1 MRRRCALLVLA
12 IVTRHGFALDPHR
25 RLSQYGH
32 NAWRIQDGFLPGPA
46 QQFGLTQTGDGY
58 LWISTRS
65 GLFRFDGVRLTA
77 WRAPDGKPERVYAPM
92 SAKDGSLWIGR
103 DTVLTHILT
112 DGRVVNL
119 DVPRVIHESED
130 SDGVLWAFSS
140 PSSEEGKI
148 CRIKDSAVRC
158 LGPQDGLP
166 PTAYLGPIQPA
177 RDGSLWID
185 SGDVTLTHW
194 MSNSFKTYTTKGLQS
209 NAGQAGIHNIAL
221 SRDGTVWVAM
231 TGPGEGLGLQR
242 LVHDSLEPVRISGFD
257 GSRINATNVY
267 VDREDSVW
275 VGTHDGLYRITG
287 NCVDHFGKSDGLS
300 GDTVLATYED
310 REGNLWI
317 ATSEGLDCLRDLK
330 AARYSKA
337 EGLATTEVD
346 GVIALRNGD
355 VLLSGYMSLDS
366 IHDGKVRSR
375 RFGEGLPGRLA
386 AALLEDHAG
395 RLWIGLDD
403 GLYTFENGRFNPI
416 RMPDGSNTGL
426 VFGIT
431 EDIADNIWL
440 TTSVSAK
447 RLIRVQNGRVQE
459 AFSTAQVPAARS
471 IAPDPRGGIWLGLV
485 DGNLARFVD
494 GKLDIVK
501 IPTTVHRYATQISVD
516 QSGSVL
522 ASSPSGLIGIIDGK
536 PRILSAG
543 NGLPCDDAMGFTPDR
558 QGGFWIYMACGLARI
573 SDSELQR
580 WLQDPATNVNP
591 KVLDVFDGVRTGRA
605 PFSPMALSKDG
616 RVWFANGFSVGMVD
630 PARLVEK
637 TAAPPVHI
645 ESVIAD
651 HKTFLL
657 KQSMRLPALT
667 RDLEIDYT
675 ALSLGAPQKV
685 HFRYRLEGRESD
697 WQQPGTRRQAYYT
710 DLRPGRYTFRVIAC
724 SSDGVWNEAGDTLK
738 FSIDS
743 AYYQTNWFRAA
754 LVAAFFVGL
763 WGLYRL
769 RMHQLGREFSANL
782 EGRVDER
789 LRVARDLHDTMLQ
802 SFQGLIPV
810 FQTARNLLPAQSNR
824 AAEVLD
830 EGLHDAADA
839 IVEGR
844 NAIQNLR
851 AKPSLDPDLGSLL
864 NAAGQELGQS
874 AEAEGSAPAFRVVVE
889 GSRQPLAPLLQDEV
903 YRIGREMLRN
913 AFRHAHAARIEAE
926 IRYDRGMFRLRIR
939 DDGKGIDS
947 SVLQEGARSGHWGLP
962 GMHERAKSMGG
973 RLKIWSEPGA
983 GTEAELTVP
992 ARIAYE
998 KLSAGIGW
1006 WARLGRRLRLTVPNR
1021 EV

>member
-1 MRRRCALLVLA
+1 MRTCALLVLA
-12 IVTRHGFALDPHR
+12 LAARHGFALDPNS

-46 QQFGLTQTGDGY
+46 QQFGLAQTGDGY

-65 GLFRFDGVRLTA
+65 GLFRFDGVRLTP
-77 WRAPDGKPERVYAPM
+77 WRAPDGKQDRVYAPV
-92 SAKDGSLWIGR
+92 AANDGSLWIGR

-112 DGRVVNL
+112 DGRAVNF
-119 DVPRVIHESED
+119 DVPRVIQEIED
-130 SDGVLWAFSS
+130 SGGVLWADSS
-140 PSSEEGKI
+140 PSSAGEQI

-158 LGPQDGLP
+158 LGPRDGLP
-166 PTAYLGPIQPA
+166 PRADLGFIQPD
-177 RDGSLWID
+177 RDGSLWFAA
-185 SGDVTLTHW
+185 DVTLTHW
-194 MSNSFKTYTTKGLQS
+194 RSNSFKTYTTKGLQS

-221 SRDGTVWVAM
+221 SKDGTIWVAM

-257 GSRINATNVY
+257 GSRINAQSVY

-287 NCVDHFGKSDGLS
+287 NRVDHFGKSDGLS
-300 GDTVLATYED
+300 GDTVIAIYED

-317 ATSEGLDCLRDLK
+317 GTSDGLDCLRDLK

-337 EGLATTEVD
+337 EGLASTEVD

-366 IHDGKVRSR
+366 IHNGKVRSL
-375 RFGEGLPGRLA
+375 RFGEGLPGRQV

-416 RMPDGSNTGL
+416 RMPDGSNTGF
-426 VFGIT
+426 VSAIA

-447 RLIRVQNGRVQE
+447 RLIRIQNGRVQQ
-459 AFSTAQVPAARS
+459 AFSTSQVPAARS

-485 DGNLARFVD
+485 DGNLARFVA

-501 IPTTVHRYATQISVD
+501 IPTTVRRYPTQISVD
-516 QSGSVL
+516 RNGSVL
-522 ASSPSGLIGIIDGK
+522 ASSPSGLIGIVAGK
-536 PRILSAG
+536 PRILSSR

-558 QGGFWIYMACGLARI
+558 QGAFWIYMACGLARI

-605 PFSPMALSKDG
+605 PFSPVALSNDG
-616 RVWFANGFSVGMVD
+616 GVWFANGFSVGMVD
-630 PARLVEK
+630 PAHLVEK
-637 TAAPPVHI
+637 AALPPVHI

-651 HKTFLL
+651 HKTYSQ
-657 KQSMRLPALT
+657 KQGMRLPALT

-675 ALSLGAPQKV
+675 ALSLGAPPKV
-685 HFRYRLEGRESD
+685 YFRYRLEGRESD

-710 DLRPGRYTFRVIAC
+710 DLRPGSYTFRVIAC
-724 SSDGVWNEAGDTLK
+724 NSDGVWNEAGDTLA

-754 LVAAFFVGL
+754 VAAAFFL
-763 WGLYRL
+763 AMWAAYRF
-769 RMHQLGREFSANL
+769 RVHQFAREAKAHI
-782 EGRVDER
+782 EGQVDER
-789 LRVARDLHDTMLQ
+789 LRVARELHDTFLQ
-802 SFQGLIPV
+802 SVQGLIPV
-810 FQTARNLLPAQSNR
+810 FQTARNLLPGRADR

-830 EGLHDAADA
+830 DGLKEAAGA

-851 AKPSLDPDLGSLL
+851 ANPAIDRDLDALL
-864 NAAGQELGQS
+864 TAAGQELVDS
-874 AEAEGSAPAFRVVVE
+874 PEADGSAPAFLVVVE
-889 GSRQPLAPLLQDEV
+889 GSRQPLAPLVQDEV

-913 AFRHAHAARIEAE
+913 AFRHARARRIEAE
-926 IRYDRGMFRLRIR
+926 IRYDNSMLRLRVR

-947 SVLQEGARSGHWGLP
+947 SVLKQGTPGAHWGLP
-962 GMHERAKSMGG
+962 GMHERAKRIGG
-973 RLKIWSEPGA
+973 RFTIWSESGA

-992 ARIAYE
+992 AGIAYE
-998 KLSAGIGW
+998 KFSPSNGW
-1006 WARLGRRLRLTVPNR
+1006 WARLGRRLRLTAPNR
-1021 EV
+1021 EA

>member
-1 MRRRCALLVLA
+1 MMRRCALLVLA
-12 IVTRHGFALDPHR
+12 ITARQGFALDPNR

-32 NAWRIQDGFLPGPA
+32 NAWRIQDGFLPGPV
-46 QQFGLTQTGDGY
+46 QQFGFAQTGDGY
-58 LWISTRS
+58 LWISTRT
-65 GLFRFDGVRLTA
+65 GLFRFDGVRLTP
-77 WRAPDGKPERVYAPM
+77 WHAPDGKEDRVYAPI
-92 SAKDGSLWIGR
+92 SGKDGSLWIGR
-103 DTVLTHILT
+103 DTALTHILT
-112 DGRVVNL
+112 DGRAVNFDL
-119 DVPRVIHESED
+119 PRVIQEIED
-130 SDGVLWAFSS
+130 SKGVLWADSS
-140 PSSEEGKI
+140 PSSAEEEV

-166 PTAYLGPIQPA
+166 PPGNLGFIQPD
-177 RDGSLWID
+177 RDGSLWFA
-185 SGDVTLTHW
+185 GDVTLTHW
-194 MSNSFKTYTTKGLQS
+194 MSNSFRTYTTKGLQS
-209 NAGQAGIHNIAL
+209 NAGQAGIHKIAL
-221 SRDGTVWVAM
+221 SKDGTVWVAM

-257 GSRINATNVY
+257 GSRINALSVY

-287 NCVDHFGKSDGLS
+287 NRVDHFGKSDGLS
-300 GDTVLATYED
+300 GDTVIAIYED

-317 ATSEGLDCLRDLK
+317 GTSDGLDCLRDLK

-346 GVIALRNGD
+346 GVIALKNGD

-366 IHDGKVRSR
+366 IHDGKVRSL
-375 RFGEGLPGRLA
+375 RFGERLPGRLA
-386 AALLEDHAG
+386 ASLLEDHRG
-395 RLWIGLDD
+395 RLWIGIDD

-416 RMPDGSNTGL
+416 RMPDGGNTGL
-426 VFGIT
+426 VSGIA
-431 EDIADNIWL
+431 EDVADNIWL
-440 TTSVSAK
+440 TTSVNAK
-447 RLIRVQNGRVQE
+447 RLIRIQNGRVQE
-459 AFSTAQVPAARS
+459 AFSTSQVAAARS

-501 IPTTVHRYATQISVD
+501 IPTTVQRYATQISVD

-522 ASSPSGLIGIIDGK
+522 AASPSGLIGIINGK
-536 PRILSAG
+536 PRILSSR

-605 PFSPMALSKDG
+605 AFSPMALSTDG

-630 PARLVEK
+630 PARLVEN
-637 TAAPPVHI
+637 AAPPPVHI

-651 HKTFLL
+651 HKTYSL
-657 KQSMRLPALT
+657 KQGMRLATLT

-685 HFRYRLEGRESD
+685 YFRYRLEGRESD
-697 WQQPGTRRQAYYT
+697 WQQAGTRRQAYYT
-710 DLRPGRYTFRVIAC
+710 DLRPGSYTFRVIAC
-724 SSDGVWNEAGDTLK
+724 NSDGVWNEAGDTLA
-738 FSIDS
+738 FFIDS
-743 AYYQTNWFRAA
+743 AYYQTIWFRAA
-754 LVAAFFVGL
+754 LVAAFFL
-763 WGLYRL
+763 AMWAAYRL
-769 RMHQLGREFSANL
+769 RVHQLAREFKAHI
-782 EGRVDER
+782 GGQVDER
-789 LRVARDLHDTMLQ
+789 LRVARELHDTLLQ
-802 SFQGLIPV
+802 SFQGLIPII
-810 FQTARNLLPAQSNR
+810 QTARNLLPGQSDR

-851 AKPSLDPDLGSLL
+851 AEPSLDPDLGSLL
-864 NAAGQELGQS
+864 KAAGQELAQS
-874 AEAEGSAPAFRVVVE
+874 PEAEGSAPAFRVVVE
-889 GSRQPLAPLLQDEV
+889 GSRLPLAPLIRDEI
-903 YRIGREMLRN
+903 YRIGREVLRN
-913 AFRHAHAARIEAE
+913 AFRHAHADRIEAE

-947 SVLQEGARSGHWGLP
+947 SVLKEGARTGHWGIP
-962 GMHERAKSMGG
+962 GMHERAKNDRRALEDLERTWCRHRGG
-973 RLKIWSEPGA
+973 VDRSSPHR
-983 GTEAELTVP
+983 V
-992 ARIAYE
+992 
-998 KLSAGIGW
+998 
-1006 WARLGRRLRLTVPNR
+1006 
-1021 EV
+1021 